1 MGEDATDMERG
12 TLRIL
17 ATLKRGT
24 EARSEADL
32 AKELR
37 AHLAAQPGVRFLADV
52 LAALHASPHP
62 LRSPAAFYAGLP
74 PRLVLPALT
83 ERPELRVRV
92 VRAITGGAATL
103 LRRLPPAELAGQI
116 ELLVN
121 EDL

>member
-24 EARSEADL
+24 EARSDADL
-32 AKELR
+32 VKEVR

-52 LAALHASPHP
+52 LAEMHAPPHP
-62 LRSPAAFYAGLP
+62 LRSPAAFHAAFP
-74 PRLVLPALT
+74 PHLVLQALS

-92 VRAITGGAATL
+92 VRAITGGASAL
-103 LRRLPPAELAGQI
+103 LRRL
-116 ELLVN
+116 
-121 EDL
+121 